1 MGRSSCLKKS
11 FRGAVAVQGDDQ
23 AHQQKIA
30 VIMPAGCKK
39 FKITY
44 KKMPMVASN
53 NLLSYSSYPSLYTA
67 ALSSKSVLQKHDV

>member
-44 KKMPMVASN
+44 EKNAN
-53 NLLSYSSYPSLYTA
+53 GCI
-67 ALSSKSVLQKHDV
+67 SKIIY